1 VEGAVINMANYGNAF
16 HSHCRRKDLGLNSYL
31 LCLEDNP
38 DKCVHSLPFGNDF
51 FCKCPRI
58 LAFHSQK
65 QEGIEFDIASSIQS
79 SHLKKML
86 NNGYEKDESV
96 KRHFLRERRRYYRI
110 RIDLPIYFTFSDK
123 HEIKQ
128 KEGVSLDIS
137 DTGMCFYTDAPL
149 QKGAQLQLSVQ
160 YVWDSPRG
168 STVRWCNMIT
178 NDLYRVGVSFQ

>member
-1 VEGAVINMANYGNAF
+1 MAHYGNAF
-16 HSHCRRKDLGLNSYL
+16 HAPCRRKDLGLNSYL

-38 DKCVHSLPFGNDF
+38 DKCTHSLAFGSDF

-65 QEGIEFDIASSIQS
+65 QEGIKSDIASSIQN
-79 SHLKKML
+79 SHLKKL
-86 NNGYEKDESV
+86 LENGYEKDQSSE
-96 KRHFLRERRRYYRI
+96 KHILRERRRYYRI
-110 RIDLPIYFTFSDK
+110 RIDLPICFTFSDKDK

-149 QKGAQLQLSVQ
+149 QKGAPLQLSVKH
-160 YVWDSPRG
+160 VWESPIR
-168 STVRWCNMIT
+168 STVRWCTMIT
-178 NDLYRVGVSFQ
+178 NNLYRVGVSFQ